1 MFKWLI
7 FILLGYVAYLYW
19 QRRQLPRPK
28 PGRNGTG
35 TKGPE
40 RMVACAHCG
49 IHLPESESLSDDE
62 RRPYCCEEHRRLGS
76 KRTG

>member
-7 FILLGYVAYLYW
+7 FIFLGYVVYLYW

-28 PGRNGTG
+28 RGRDSSQS
-35 TKGPE
+35 KGPE
-40 RMVACAHCG
+40 RMVACTHCG
-49 IHLPESESLSDDE
+49 IHLPESESLSDDD
-62 RRPYCCEEHRRLGS
+62 RRSYCCEEHRRLGS